1 MLWDYCRQELDAA
14 GIVYH
19 ARRGSDKR
27 CQLVANIDDI
37 LEAFVALDSTD
48 LIPGIYCEATDL
60 LRIPSLSLDPISE
73 KIETNTLSLKD
84 LAVKIDLLEAKI
96 ASFPGANSNPPGQAS
111 YAAIA
116 STPAAAP
123 AIMPSLS

>member
-1 MLWDYCRQELDAA
+1 MGLLQTRAGGCR
-14 GIVYH
+14 Y
-19 ARRGSDKR
+19 ARRGSHKR

-84 LAVKIDLLEAKI
+84 LAVKIDLLEAK
-96 ASFPGANSNPPGQAS
+96 NSILPWS
-111 YAAIA
+111 
-116 STPAAAP
+116 
-123 AIMPSLS
+123 